1 MNGADRVVE
10 TASKLCDLILP
21 SGFEDQCGNK
31 SDIVNRDDLFQINAQ
46 VGDSAILLEIDSN
59 FTRVKSLLIGKGGN
73 NIRAI
78 CSICTS
84 VSRQEG
90 FKLFDISVVKNG
102 KR

>member
-1 MNGADRVVE
+1 MNDANRVVE

-21 SGFEDQCGNK
+21 DGFEEQCRREG
-31 SDIVNRDDLFQINAQ
+31 SVVERSDLFEVKAQI
-46 VGDSAILLEIDSN
+46 GDSAILLEIDSQ